1 MNVKRTTRSSRLL
14 GVLSGFQRVLIITH
28 DNPDP
33 DAIASGWAIRWLVE
47 AKLGLQARVYAG
59 GGIVRAEN
67 RHMVHLLKP
76 PIELVDTIDVTA
88 DSAAILVDCEFAS
101 ENHLLAKSSARP
113 VAVIDHHSIRGR
125 LRRLAFRDIRPNVA
139 AAASIASSY
148 LREQELDLDRNLATA
163 LLYAIRTETRGGE
176 SYHSRLDRQTVSWL
190 TDIADPTRLAE
201 IEHAPLP
208 REYFSDLVLALQT
221 TFCYDGA
228 ALCFLPKAQ
237 GPEIIGEVAD
247 LLVRCEGIRQVL
259 CAAGVGDDLFLSV
272 RSEDDQGD
280 ASQLVR
286 ETVAGLGQGGG
297 HQHRAGGK
305 IVLRDCPFTG
315 EDLLDEL
322 RNRWLTACHVD
333 RQRGTRLVAKR
344 EIVKNL

>member
-1 MNVKRTTRSSRLL
+1 MNAKRTTRSSRLL
-14 GVLSGFQRVLIITH
+14 GILSDFDRVLVITH

-33 DAIASGWAIRWLVE
+33 DAIASGWAIRWMVE
-47 AKLGLQARVYAG
+47 SKLGIPTRLYAG

-67 RHMVHLLKP
+67 RHMVQLLKP
-76 PIELVDTIDVTA
+76 PIELVDTIDITK
-88 DSAAILVDCEFAS
+88 DTAAILVDCEFTA

-113 VAVIDHHSIRGR
+113 VAVIDHHTVRGR
-125 LRRLAFRDIRPNVA
+125 LRRLAFRDVRPNVA
-139 AAASIASSY
+139 AAASIATSY
-148 LREQELDLDRNLATA
+148 IREQGLELEKNLATA

-190 TDIADPTRLAE
+190 TNIADPTCLAE

-247 LLVRCEGIRQVL
+247 LLVRCEGIQQVL
-259 CAAGVGDDLFLSV
+259 CAAVVGNDLFLSV
-272 RSEDDQGD
+272 RTESDQED

-286 ETVAGLGQGGG
+286 DTIAGIGQGGG
-297 HQHRAGGK
+297 HEHRAGGK
-305 IVLRDCPFTG
+305 IVISNCGFCGD
-315 EDLLDEL
+315 DLLDEL
-322 RNRWLTACHVD
+322 RNRWLAACHVD

>member
-33 DAIASGWAIRWLVE
+33 DAIASGWAIRWLIE
-47 AKLGLQARVYAG
+47 AKLGIQARVYAG

-67 RHMVHLLKP
+67 RHMMHLLRP
-76 PIELVDTIDVTA
+76 PIELVDTIDVTE
-88 DSAAILVDCEFAS
+88 DSAAILVDCEYAAD
-101 ENHLLAKSSARP
+101 NHLLAKSSARP
-113 VAVIDHHSIRGR
+113 VAVIDHHTIRGR
-125 LRRLAFRDIRPNVA
+125 LQRLAFRDIRPNVA
-139 AAASIASSY
+139 AAASIVSSY
-148 LREQELDLDRNLATA
+148 LREQDLQLEKNLATA

-176 SYHSRLDRQTVSWL
+176 SRHSRLDRQTVAWL
-190 TDIADPTRLAE
+190 SDIADPTRLAE

-208 REYFSDLVLALQT
+208 RAYFSDLVLALQT

-228 ALCFLPKAQ
+228 ALCFLPQAQ

-247 LLVRCEGIRQVL
+247 LLVRCEGIHQVL
-259 CAAGVGDDLFLSV
+259 CAAGVGEDLFLSV
-272 RSEDDQGD
+272 RTENNLDD
-280 ASQLVR
+280 AAQLVR
-286 ETVAGLGQGGG
+286 KTIAGLGQGGG

-305 IVLRDCPFTG
+305 IVRRNCGLTG

-322 RNRWLTACHVD
+322 RNRWLNACHVD
-333 RQRGTRLVAKR
+333 RQRGTRLVPKR

>member
-1 MNVKRTTRSSRLL
+1 MSKTRATRSSRLL
-14 GVLSGFQRVLIITH
+14 GVLSDFDRVFVITH

-33 DAIASGWAIRWLVE
+33 DAIASGWAICWMVE
-47 AKLGLQARVYAG
+47 SQLGIQTRLYAG

-76 PIELVDTIDVTA
+76 PIELVDTIEMTEDTA
-88 DSAAILVDCEFAS
+88 TVLIDCEYTA

-113 VAVIDHHSIRGR
+113 VAVIDHHTNRGR
-125 LRRLAFRDIRPNVA
+125 LQRMAFRDVRPHVA
-139 AAASIASSY
+139 AAASIATSY
-148 LREQELDLDRNLATA
+148 IREQGLEPKKDLATA
-163 LLYAIRTETRGGE
+163 LLYAIRTETAGGE

-190 TDIADPTRLAE
+190 SDIADPTRLAE

-221 TFCYDGA
+221 TFCYNGA

-247 LLVRCEGIRQVL
+247 LLVRCEGTHQVL
-259 CAAGVGDDLFLSV
+259 CAAVVGNDLFLSV
-272 RSEDDQGD
+272 RTEDDQGD

-286 ETVAGLGQGGG
+286 NTIAGLGQGGG
-297 HQHRAGGK
+297 HEHRAGGK
-305 IVLRDCPFTG
+305 IVISDCGFG
-315 EDLLDEL
+315 GDDLLDEL
-322 RNRWLTACHVD
+322 RNRWLAACQVE